1 MNITFCLLSSVF
13 LSRSNSFF
21 MFHSHIFIPTFK
33 EQQSSLILASPA
45 SGRPGPG
52 SKAAGGSRGPGSSA
66 AASREHARAK
76 EPSKCMVD
84 GRRRRGRAGPLP
96 GVSVG
101 PASLGGVSG
110 SGRRCP
116 RRASRCSQG
125 LAGARQVASHRKPDV
140 RAPLMRSRE
149 VRRRRTLLGP
159 RSRSLSGKGDPATT
173 PRVARPSGHPPTRVA
188 SPPPPRGAAAGGGG
202 AGAGGGAWRT
212 GRWRRGAGIKNFLN
226 RFLSQFIKK

>member
-1 MNITFCLLSSVF
+1 
-13 LSRSNSFF
+13 

-66 AASREHARAK
+66 AASREHARE
-76 EPSKCMVD
+76 EPRNCVVD
-84 GRRRRGRAGPLP
+84 GRRRRGLQRRGGAGRAPSGPLPLP

-188 SPPPPRGAAAGGGG
+188 SPPPPRGAAAGRGGG
-202 AGAGGGAWRT
+202 RARAAGPGERGGGGE
-212 GRWRRGAGIKNFLN
+212 GRASRIF
-226 RFLSQFIKK
+226 